1 MDLDSLEVFVFFEIV
16 SKLTI
21 MVDAQEWLLDF
32 LRFYRGLG
40 FFEEYLQLSDEDL
53 ADEITRTKALQGL
66 DLNQEISRE
75 DYLILNYD
83 QKRVWE
89 VAFDSFDSFNFHRAK
104 DIGYGGQL
112 HEEIVNSWANIS
124 RGLFSPTGVK
134 ATWQSAEEP
143 IKVEFILADR
153 PHLLSLDP
161 DLIMPGDETYY
172 AYIISTLAKL
182 AKSLEPY
189 IKETDHYF
197 TIWDLGCVA
206 MVMLL
211 TPQEKNTIRDIRSAT
226 FL

>member
-1 MDLDSLEVFVFFEIV
+1 
-16 SKLTI
+16 

-53 ADEITRTKALQGL
+53 ADEIMRTNALQGL

-83 QKRVWE
+83 RKRVWG

-112 HEEIVNSWANIS
+112 HEEIVNSWAKIS
-124 RGLFSPTGVK
+124 RGLFSPEGVK
-134 ATWQSAEEP
+134 ATWQSAEEH
-143 IKVEFILADR
+143 INIEFMLANTSYY
-153 PHLLSLDP
+153 LELEP
-161 DLIMPGDETYY
+161 DLIMPMPGDEAYY
-172 AYIISTLAKL
+172 FYEISTLAKL
-182 AKSLEPY
+182 VKSLEPCM
-189 IKETDHYF
+189 KESDRYF

-211 TPQEKNTIRDIRSAT
+211 TPQEKNMIRDIRSAN